1 MKLYINV
8 QCKLNG
14 IQIKFDFEIISLCFS
29 FVLPL
34 FLIYIV
40 REILQLYSM
49 CVRTIYLL
57 KYSYEFGIFRM
68 ILQLTG
74 ESVES
79 NQNQVK
85 VERVQDTRGM
95 QKHIYINI
103 YSILQ

>member
-1 MKLYINV
+1 
-8 QCKLNG
+8 
-14 IQIKFDFEIISLCFS
+14 
-29 FVLPL
+29 
-34 FLIYIV
+34 
-40 REILQLYSM
+40 
-49 CVRTIYLL
+49 
-57 KYSYEFGIFRM
+57 M